1 MGELVRKATGT
12 STHVPATH
20 CWRNNNT
27 GTTRW
32 RTTTMPCDTTTAP
45 CASRKRSWESTT
57 PILHSSATTLGSCTG
72 EWVSCADCHAC
83 VHSRMRWRCRH
94 GLVRVCIFTC
104 AYRRFG
110 VHVHTGHSEI
120 ALSYYQRAMSIH
132 EHIHILNK
140 ASMWQEAHSTI
151 CNSVLHNWLT
161 LCRKPTYTAP
171 RLLQVM
177 ATFGWSLPYLSSS
190 MARDFL

>member
-1 MGELVRKATGT
+1 MSALRGWMGELVRKATGT

-132 EHIHILNK
+132 EHRFGKNHPNV
-140 ASMWQEAHSTI
+140 S
-151 CNSVLHNWLT
+151 SVCTNLAVLYQQQHCL
-161 LCRKPTYTAP
+161 LYTSPSP
-171 RLLQVM
+171 RDR
-177 ATFGWSLPYLSSS
+177 G
-190 MARDFL
+190 

>member
-1 MGELVRKATGT
+1 MQYGRGRFPT
-12 STHVPATH
+12 SLPGCAGSGRSIAWHCRCPPARRTCVIVAPTVGGWNVCGCARCLSNQFTHPSTQCTH
-20 CWRNNNT
+20 IQTSSSCPQPTNQSANN
-27 GTTRW
+27 
-32 RTTTMPCDTTTAP
+32 
-45 CASRKRSWESTT
+45 S
-57 PILHSSATTLGSCTG
+57 I
-72 EWVSCADCHAC
+72 
-83 VHSRMRWRCRH
+83 
-94 GLVRVCIFTC
+94 
-104 AYRRFG
+104 RF
-110 VHVHTGHSEI
+110 HNYPP
-120 ALSYYQRAMSIH
+120 LQRPHH